1 MTISVTAYDLNIFE
15 NGRAAGPHR
24 IEEYLGGL
32 DVGVLGLPTCLSLG
46 VGVEHK
52 HGSSLHCS
60 CLVN

>member
-1 MTISVTAYDLNIFE
+1 MTISATAYDLNIFE

-46 VGVEHK
+46 VGVEH
-52 HGSSLHCS
+52 
-60 CLVN
+60 